1 MYRPAVDATT
11 LPTIFHPGQD
21 EISQEQPSGSLLVS
35 TLSAFRSLVRMR
47 GRSEDNM
54 VATPLTLDQI
64 VENGLCIGCGLCRS
78 IAGPQQ
84 IDLVMT
90 PEGRER
96 PVARHELNQAT
107 LARINAVCPGTRIG
121 GADPRASSE
130 TAQTHTVW
138 GSAESLSI
146 GYAGD
151 PSVRFRGSTGGILTA
166 LGQYLLISGRVKF
179 ILHVGASKSAPMRS
193 ERCLSFDAASVL
205 ENAGSRYGP
214 AAALV
219 DFSKILDRRE
229 PFALIAK
236 PCDITAVRSLGKI
249 DERVDRFMRYA
260 LTLVCGGASDLAKS
274 EEVLQRFGVAENE
287 LSLFRYRGHGNPGPT
302 RVETKDGR
310 VFELTYQQLWEDEAK
325 WMIQPR
331 CKICPDAIG
340 QVADI
345 AASDV
350 WPGGGP
356 TGEDEGF
363 NGIIVRTKRGLD
375 LYEAAVAAGAILI
388 ERAVKFAD
396 FDLFQPHQ
404 VNKRRAVWARLKG
417 MEIAG
422 RPVPMVTDLA
432 LEECARQNSLER
444 NLAEA
449 RGARLRAKCGRLGE
463 PAPVARKEI

>member
-1 MYRPAVDATT
+1 
-11 LPTIFHPGQD
+11 
-21 EISQEQPSGSLLVS
+21 
-35 TLSAFRSLVRMR
+35 MR
-47 GRSEDNM
+47 T
-54 VATPLTLDQI
+54 APLTLTEI

-78 IAGPQQ
+78 IAGPEQV
-84 IDLVMT
+84 DLVMT

-96 PVARHELNQAT
+96 PVARHELDQAT

-121 GADPRASSE
+121 GADPSASSE
-130 TAQTHTVW
+130 TAEADTVW
-138 GSAESLSI
+138 GLAERLCI

-151 PSVRFRGSTGGILTA
+151 PAVRFRGSTGGALTA
-166 LGQYLLISGRVKF
+166 LGQFLLSSDRVKF

-193 ERCLSFDAASVL
+193 ERRLSFDTSSVL

-219 DFSKILDRRE
+219 DFSEILDRSQ

-236 PCDITAVRSLGKI
+236 PCDITAVRSLAKL
-249 DERVDRFMRYA
+249 DERVDRHMRYA

-287 LSLFRYRGHGNPGPT
+287 LSLFRYRGYGNPGPT

-310 VFELTYQQLWEDEAK
+310 AFEVTYQQLWEDEAK

-340 QVADI
+340 QGADI

-350 WPGGGP
+350 WPGGVP

-363 NGIIVRTKRGLD
+363 NGLIVRTQRGLE
-375 LYEAAVAAGAILI
+375 LYEAAVAAGAIVI
-388 ERAVKFAD
+388 ERAATFAD

-417 MEIAG
+417 MAAAG
-422 RPVPMVTDLA
+422 RPVPHVTDLA
-432 LEECARQNSLER
+432 LEACARQNPVGR

-449 RGARLRAKCGRLGE
+449 RGARDRARRGRLGE
-463 PAPVARKEI
+463 PTPVARKET